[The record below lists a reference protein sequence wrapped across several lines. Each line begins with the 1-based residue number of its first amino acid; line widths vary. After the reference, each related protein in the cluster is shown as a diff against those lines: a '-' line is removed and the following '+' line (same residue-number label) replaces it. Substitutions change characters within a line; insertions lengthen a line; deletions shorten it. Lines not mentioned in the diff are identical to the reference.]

1 MVKIRLTRM
10 GKRGQPFYRVIVVDA
25 KKTRDGA
32 YIESLGYYNP
42 MREPFDLNIN
52 NDRALFWLERGAQPT
67 DTVRALLSKNGVM
80 QKLHEKKYAKSSKE

>member
-10 GKRGQPFYRVIVVDA
+10 GKRGQPFYRIIVVDS

-42 MREPFDLNIN
+42 MKKPYDVRIDNE
-52 NDRALFWLERGAQPT
+52 RALYWLEMGAQPT
-67 DTVRALLSKNGVM
+67 DTVRSLLSKNGVM
-80 QKLHEKKYAKSSKE
+80 KKLHEKKFAKVEE

>member
-42 MREPFDLNIN
+42 MRKPFELKLN
-52 NDRALFWLERGAQPT
+52 DERALYWLEKGAQPT
-67 DTVRALLSKNGVM
+67 ETVRALLSKNGVM
-80 QKLHEKKYAKSSKE
+80 KKFHEKKYTKTSEE